1 MSFSTQRKQAIVI
14 GGSVAGLLAARALSD
29 HFENVILIERDP
41 QPESPIARK
50 GVPQGHHVHVLLKS
64 GELALEEFFPGIV
77 DELVSNG
84 SRKVDFSKDIR
95 WFHFGHWKMR
105 YDSGFNVMVQSRPLL
120 EYTIRQRLSAL
131 KNVSFYYGHS
141 VDEVIASPDKT
152 RVVGVRVH
160 SVDDRAEAQD
170 LTADLVVDASGRG
183 SKTPQWLEELG
194 YARPAE
200 TQVKIGLTYSSQFFE
215 APAQHTEDWT
225 LMALNPAVNGGT
237 RAGYVF
243 PVEGNRWLVTF
254 GGYSGDKTPQTGDT
268 FVEYAKGLA
277 TPDIYNVIKDL
288 TPISEVKVF
297 NVPHTTRRHYESLS
311 RFPAGLVVMGDS
323 FCAFD
328 PVFGQGMSSAA
339 KQAVALHTL
348 LKQHGYDGSVAFAQR
363 LHKRLAGVVLAPW
376 LLATSEDFRYPK
388 TEGKKAFFIPF
399 LHWYSAH
406 VFALSATDK
415 EVYNAFRVVMHL
427 QSGPE
432 ALFKPSIVW
441 KVLRRAFG
449 GKTAQAEVELQ
460 PAPKLS

>member
-1 MSFSTQRKQAIVI
+1 MSFSTQGKHAIVI

-29 HFENVILIERDP
+29 HFAQVSIIERDL
-41 QPESPIARK
+41 QPESPTARK
-50 GVPQGHHVHVLLKS
+50 GVPQGHHVHALLKS
-64 GELALEEFFPGIV
+64 GELAIEGFFPGIV
-77 DELVSNG
+77 DEMMKQGAS
-84 SRKVDFSKDIR
+84 KVDFSKDIR

-105 YDSGFNVMVQSRPLL
+105 YESGFDVLIQSRPLL
-120 EYTIRQRLSAL
+120 EHTIRQRLSAL
-131 KNVSFYYGHS
+131 GNVSFFYGCS
-141 VDEVIASPDKT
+141 VDTVITSPDKT
-152 RVVGVRVH
+152 RVVGVQMY
-160 SVDDRAEAQD
+160 RAEDRSTLEA
-170 LTADLVVDASGRG
+170 LHADLVVDASGRG

-194 YARPAE
+194 YERPVE
-200 TQVKIGLTYSSQFFE
+200 TQVKIGLTYSSQLFE
-215 APAQHTEDWT
+215 APANSQQDWK
-225 LMALNPAVNGGT
+225 LLVLNPALNGGT

-243 PVEGNRWLVTF
+243 PVENNRWLVTF
-254 GGYSGDKTPQTGDT
+254 GGYSGDKTPQSAET
-268 FVEYAKGLA
+268 FVEYAKGMA
-277 TPDIYNVIKDL
+277 TPDIYNTIKDL
-288 TPISEVKVF
+288 KPISDVKVF
-297 NVPHTTRRHYESLS
+297 NVPHTTRRHYENLS

-348 LKQHGYDGSVAFAQR
+348 LKQHGYDGKAAFAQR

-399 LHWYSAH
+399 LHWYSGH
-406 VFALSATDK
+406 IFGLSATDK

-432 ALFKPSIVW
+432 ALFKPSIIW

-449 GKTAQAEVELQ
+449 GKTAQPVTELQ
-460 PAPKLS
+460 PKPELS

>member
-1 MSFSTQRKQAIVI
+1 MNTSTHSKQAIVM
-14 GGSVAGLLAARALSD
+14 GGSVAGLLAARALAS
-29 HFENVILIERDP
+29 HFTQVIVVERDP

-77 DELVSNG
+77 DELVENG
-84 SRKVDFSKDIR
+84 AQKVDFSKGIR
-95 WFHFGHWKMR
+95 WYHFGHWKMR
-105 YDSGFNVMVQSRPLL
+105 YDSGFHVMVQSRPLL
-120 EYTIRQRLSAL
+120 EHTIRQRLHAL
-131 KNVSFYYGHS
+131 GNVSFYYGYA
-141 VDEVIASPDKT
+141 VDELLTTPDKT
-152 RVVGVRVH
+152 AVVGVRVH
-160 SVDDRAEAQD
+160 QVDDRASAED

-183 SKTPQWLEELG
+183 SKTPQWLEDLG

-215 APAQHTEDWT
+215 APAQHNEDWT

-254 GGYSGDKTPQTGDT
+254 GGYSGDKTPQTEDT

-288 TPISEVKVF
+288 TPISDVKVF
-297 NVPHTTRRHYESLS
+297 NVPQTTRRHYESLS
-311 RFPAGLVVMGDS
+311 RFPAGLVVLGDS

-339 KQAVALHTL
+339 KQAVALKQVL
-348 LKQHGYDGSVAFAQR
+348 AQHGYDGTAEFSRRF
-363 LHKRLAGVVLAPW
+363 HKRIAGVVLAPW

-399 LHWYSAH
+399 LHWYSGH

-415 EVYNAFRVVMHL
+415 EVYNAFRIVMHL

-449 GKTAQAEVELQ
+449 GKSAQPVAELT
-460 PAPKLS
+460 PAPEQA